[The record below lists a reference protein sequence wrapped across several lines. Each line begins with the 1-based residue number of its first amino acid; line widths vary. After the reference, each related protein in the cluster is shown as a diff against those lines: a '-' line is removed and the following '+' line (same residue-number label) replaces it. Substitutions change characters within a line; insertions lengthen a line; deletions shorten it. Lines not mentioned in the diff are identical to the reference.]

1 MIKNPPPGEGE
12 QWVAKWNEMTPVGRF
27 ADPKEIGDTLVLLCS
42 DKASTFM
49 TGHDLVIDGGM
60 YIEIATGD
68 GTHWLP
74 RLHYLLIKKYL
85 RTISDC
91 GSFSVRTEYG
101 GGNTNTIAPERETKK
116 TRKRI

>member
-74 RLHYLLIKKYL
+74 RIHYLLIQKY
-85 RTISDC
+85 R
-91 GSFSVRTEYG
+91 GSYQIVGASELVLNMRV
-101 GGNTNTIAPERETKK
+101 K
-116 TRKRI
+116 TRIQ

>member
-12 QWVAKWNEMTPVGRF
+12 QWVAKWNGMTPVGRF
-27 ADPKEIGDTLVLLCS
+27 ADPKEIGDTLVLMCS

-60 YIEIATGD
+60 YIENATCD

-74 RLHYLLIKKYL
+74 RLHYLLIKKH
-85 RTISDC
+85 RGPIDC
-91 GSFSVRTEYG
+91 ESFRVRTEYESES
-101 GGNTNTIAPERETKK
+101 TNTIVPEREAKK